1 MRSHVDR
8 SPTAAADSRQAREA
22 AADVLVSSRRRAGGS
37 HGGDRSLA
45 QEQRRRLA
53 RFDRAPQSRRGTG
66 PGRGASTIIIITRLV
81 MEAYRRVPGASP
93 RTAHRA
99 HDIIEE
105 HNPFLTVKASE
116 FVSSLRQR
124 ARLWPTVKLSA
135 KQWKWLQDLL
145 VGTGV

>member
-1 MRSHVDR
+1 MSTARLLPPPILDKLEKLLLMCSSAHAGER
-8 SPTAAADSRQAREA
+8 AAATAAI
-22 AADVLVSSRRRAGGS
+22 
-37 HGGDRSLA
+37 DRLLK
-45 QEQRRRLA
+45 QRRRLA